1 MLSLSEYRAGLCP
14 ICGNP
19 RDICQTPTD
28 AAAFDVP
35 PPTRCQATTA
45 IQIAQDEGGHERPGS
60 LVWAA
65 VPKQR
70 R

>member
-1 MLSLSEYRAGLCP
+1 MLSLAEYRAGLCP

-19 RDICQTPTD
+19 RDICQTPGD
-28 AAAFDVP
+28 AGAFDVP

-45 IQIAQDEGGHERPGS
+45 IQIAQTDTEYPHPGA

-65 VPKQR
+65 VPKR